1 MVFELRYPSMN
12 NVLAKKEN
20 ANTTMLTWS
29 NNCLRGGLQRQSAAA
44 P

>member
-1 MVFELRYPSMN
+1 MN

-20 ANTTMLTWS
+20 ANTTVLTWS
-29 NNCLRGGLQRQSAAA
+29 NSCTRGGLQQQSAGA

>member
-1 MVFELRYPSMN
+1 MN

-20 ANTTMLTWS
+20 ANTATLTWS
-29 NNCLRGGLQRQSAAA
+29 NSCTCGGLQRESAGA

>member
-1 MVFELRYPSMN
+1 MN

-20 ANTTMLTWS
+20 ANTAPLTWS
-29 NNCLRGGLQRQSAAA
+29 NGRNSHGLQ

>member
-1 MVFELRYPSMN
+1 MN

-29 NNCLRGGLQRQSAAA
+29 NHCLRGGLQRQSAAA

>member
-1 MVFELRYPSMN
+1 VGCPTVSEQRYPSMN

-20 ANTTMLTWS
+20 ANTAALTWPNGRAS
-29 NNCLRGGLQRQSAAA
+29 HGLR